1 MGQTLLLDTECDPAS
16 PLGDFYF
23 DRIGDQSI
31 LHVSTIDGRRL
42 TAVVPS
48 VDDAAWIHH
57 EASQNAAAMVL
68 QSRHSSREAQQIAR
82 MLRRGLRPNVEK
94 SHVRYDPLIDEYGY
108 LLQFPNRSP
117 VPIRMTRADVDA
129 IIAKE
134 KIARAMALSR
144 L

>member
-1 MGQTLLLDTECDPAS
+1 MGQKLLLDTECDPAS

-31 LHVSTIDGRRL
+31 LHVTTIDGRRL
-42 TAVVPS
+42 TAVVTIE
-48 VDDAAWIHH
+48 DAAWIHH

-68 QSRHSSREAQQIAR
+68 QSRHSSHEARQVAR

-94 SHVRYDPLIDEYGY
+94 SHVRYDPLADEYGY
-108 LLQFPNRSP
+108 LLQFQNRSP

-134 KIARAMALSR
+134 KLARALALSG